1 MCVCVCPGR
10 SSNGCVYSDLLFRS
24 DMNGANAM
32 LPESSEIHLL
42 ESIGIMTSSST
53 HTHTHTPSPTP
64 QQLQQQQL
72 LVLNEI
78 AGTIV
83 TQVRASLQHPQLAR
97 YADQLGDRVAHRL
110 NCLASLA
117 KGHNVSKPTPSSS
130 TASSSSSAPSVDANN
145 SFKEGVMRCFD
156 EASSIVT
163 ESIALLPF
171 NAPVRAKATIVCHKL
186 LTCVGGPPC
195 LQRIGTVLPYL
206 VSHCD
211 VGDVDAV
218 IQLIVQVMIEFD
230 AAQSYSIINHFYADI
245 VNKLSVLCASF
256 EEGNRSGAVANIQRP
271 EQSPTAMRQVSASS
285 NYSDNL
291 DLMNAQTPHK
301 GQSLA
306 QQGEAGGEEDELP
319 QVESDRV
326 ALQKHL
332 LVFLN
337 QLLSSQLQRVM
348 VSPERN
354 VSLLQPVL
362 GAILQSLNGGTG
374 KISAVSS
381 VPLRRL
387 AIIILTQLTQCW
399 GKASEEVPQQ
409 LVDSFYQLLFD
420 QALPSLAQ
428 MVSMSISLQHQSFS
442 NAMRGSPGSVTI
454 DGSTSSPTSA
464 TAGNSVSANA
474 NPANLSLSDAQVTSM
489 YLEMGLLLYNTIHC
503 AQNPAAMA
511 HYLSSVLFPAYGW
524 PEVAIQ
530 QLMSFLQTEKLAPS
544 TVRDTFRKFL
554 KSTIQWG

>member
-1 MCVCVCPGR
+1 
-10 SSNGCVYSDLLFRS
+10 
-24 DMNGANAM
+24 MNGANAM

-230 AAQSYSIINHFYADI
+230 AAQSYYNKNKIYSHIFKKIIVFC
-245 VNKLSVLCASF
+245 SSF
-256 EEGNRSGAVANIQRP
+256 
-271 EQSPTAMRQVSASS
+271 
-285 NYSDNL
+285 
-291 DLMNAQTPHK
+291 
-301 GQSLA
+301 
-306 QQGEAGGEEDELP
+306 
-319 QVESDRV
+319 
-326 ALQKHL
+326 
-332 LVFLN
+332 
-337 QLLSSQLQRVM
+337 
-348 VSPERN
+348 
-354 VSLLQPVL
+354 
-362 GAILQSLNGGTG
+362 
-374 KISAVSS
+374 
-381 VPLRRL
+381 
-387 AIIILTQLTQCW
+387 
-399 GKASEEVPQQ
+399 
-409 LVDSFYQLLFD
+409 
-420 QALPSLAQ
+420 
-428 MVSMSISLQHQSFS
+428 
-442 NAMRGSPGSVTI
+442 
-454 DGSTSSPTSA
+454 
-464 TAGNSVSANA
+464 
-474 NPANLSLSDAQVTSM
+474 
-489 YLEMGLLLYNTIHC
+489 
-503 AQNPAAMA
+503 
-511 HYLSSVLFPAYGW
+511 
-524 PEVAIQ
+524 
-530 QLMSFLQTEKLAPS
+530 
-544 TVRDTFRKFL
+544 
-554 KSTIQWG
+554 